1 MDDSDLAKIRNLMLE
16 MLSRREH
23 SIWELQRKL
32 VVRGYQSNLIEA
44 VLVELC
50 RDNLQSDQ
58 RFTENYIR
66 SRVEHGFGPHRIAAE
81 LRERGVSTELIINC
95 LKQEDQWDSQ
105 VIKARNKRFGQVIPS
120 SLKERNQQIRFL
132 QYRGFTQEQ
141 INHALNGIDD

>member
-1 MDDSDLAKIRNLMLE
+1 

-95 LKQEDQWDSQ
+95 LKREDQWDSQ

>member
-32 VVRGYQSNLIEA
+32 VVRGYQSNLIGA

>member
-1 MDDSDLAKIRNLMLE
+1 MLE

-23 SIWELQRKL
+23 SIWELKRKL

>member
-23 SIWELQRKL
+23 SIWELKRKL

-81 LRERGVSTELIINC
+81 LRERGVSTELIITC

>member
-1 MDDSDLAKIRNLMLE
+1 MLE

-23 SIWELQRKL
+23 SIWELKRKL

-81 LRERGVSTELIINC
+81 LRERGVSTELIITC
-95 LKQEDQWDSQ
+95 LKQEDQWDSR

>member
-23 SIWELQRKL
+23 SIWELKRKL

-81 LRERGVSTELIINC
+81 LRERGVSTELIITC
-95 LKQEDQWDSQ
+95 LKQEDQWDSR